1 MERLTTMRAVIESL
15 GKGMTNVTKAFTLDM
30 VEKDVMLRLPKAK
43 RKVICNCI
51 NKLKKAGFVQAGIK
65 QGEYCILAGTDLN
78 KFHSGTNLTGS
89 VQVRTIMSA
98 LVEYFERNA
107 TLNMAHDFRDIVAG
121 VNGILP
127 GTTKGSISTNLFQL
141 KKMGFIVNA
150 GKRDNYQRKDGVGVD
165 KLVYNEF
172 RTVLQP
178 VEVEL
183 EELQEIQEPVKPQ
196 VPKDTTED
204 IVSAMEFGDKMITY
218 IEALKQ
224 QLMDTIDRLG
234 LIQAKNKT
242 LEIEILDAIINK
254 DNMKKDCNALIKEKD
269 AAIEKLNKKVGDI
282 NLRYPASSKT
292 FKMSEVAKVIRADQK
307 R

>member
-15 GKGMTNVTKAFTLDM
+15 GKGMIKVTKTFTLDM
-30 VEKDVMLRLPKAK
+30 VEKDVILRLPKAK
-43 RKVICNCI
+43 RKVIGNCI
-51 NKLKKAGFVQAGIK
+51 NKLKKAGFVQAGIR
-65 QGEYCILAGTDLN
+65 QGKYCILAGTDFS
-78 KFHSGTNLTGS
+78 KFHSGTNPTKS
-89 VQVRTIMSA
+89 MQVRTVMSA
-98 LVEYFERNA
+98 LVEYFEAGTIA
-107 TLNMAHDFRDIVAG
+107 TPDFRDVVAG
-121 VNGILP
+121 INKILP
-127 GTTKGSISTNLFQL
+127 EATKGSISTNLFQL

-150 GKRDNYQRKDGVGVD
+150 GKRDNYRRKDGVGVD
-165 KLVYNEF
+165 KLIYNEF
-172 RTVLQP
+172 KTVIRSTEP
-178 VEVEL
+178 
-183 EELQEIQEPVKPQ
+183 QEPPELPKPQ
-196 VPKDTTED
+196 EPSEPQESTED

-234 LIQAKNKT
+234 LVQTKNKT

-254 DNMKKDCNALIKEKD
+254 DNMKKDCNTLIKEKD